1 MKSVANMY
9 FTKLDNVSLWLN
21 KLSVNPHRFH
31 KNKSLFLGSF
41 KAVHY
46 TPFTPPPLSKM
57 LWRIHMDEV
66 SNFYFKLSNTIA
78 HKQCHLDITGHWIK
92 SFKICCIVCFHGLK
106 WPMITYLKMSK
117 MNPITNNC
125 RHVPVLIGFPNI
137 SMNTFINLSRLDFV
151 WINFVSY
158 LI

>member
-1 MKSVANMY
+1 MFLCDWIN
-9 FTKLDNVSLWLN
+9 SLWI
-21 KLSVNPHRFH
+21 PT
-31 KNKSLFLGSF
+31 GSI
-41 KAVHY
+41 KTTHY
-46 TPFTPPPLSKM
+46 FWAHSKHSIIRHLLPPPLSKM